1 MKSNEGAKE
10 ETTRNRQELVYETS
24 WKSNGD
30 MEIFLSKGQTYYQSN
45 DNEDIVIEELRLGVE
60 SVDVAK

>member
-1 MKSNEGAKE
+1 M
-10 ETTRNRQELVYETS
+10 YETS
-24 WKSNGD
+24 LKSNGD

-60 SVDVAK
+60 SVNVAK